1 MNKRLA
7 ATVSINPERK
17 VCSVGGD
24 KGGVGKSFTSCVMA
38 EFCLAKELEFVLAEC
53 DRVNPDVGRIYRNSG
68 VDVKFAYFSE
78 DPRKRT
84 KADTL
89 FKAAI
94 DSPLVIC
101 NLPAQVH
108 QPMKEWFLEDDL
120 YELAQ
125 EHNITFYHW
134 YVTNGGYDSVKLFL
148 KSLKELGPY
157 MKHIFVRNWGLCD
170 SWTHVDEDDEVQA
183 AITEHHIPVIDL
195 PKFPYAERN
204 LIEEHQLTFTQALQH
219 PKFDLV
225 SRQRVYKF
233 LQKSFTQ
240 IESTG
245 ILSGE
250 KP

>member
-1 MNKRLA
+1 MDKRLA
-7 ATVSINPERK
+7 RTVSINPQRK
-17 VCSVGGD
+17 ICSVGGD
-24 KGGVGKSFTSCVMA
+24 KGGVGKSFFARVLV
-38 EFCLAKELEFVLAEC
+38 EFCLAEKLQFILAEC
-53 DRVNPDVGRIYRNSG
+53 DRVNPDTARIYRNT
-68 VDVKFAYFSE
+68 VDVLFAYFSE
-78 DPRKRT
+78 DPRRRT
-84 KADTL
+84 KADAL

-94 DSPLVIC
+94 DSSLVIC

-134 YVTNGGYDSVKLFL
+134 YVTNGGYDSVKLFI

-157 MKHIFVRNWGLCD
+157 MKHSLVRNYGLCD

-183 AITEHHIPVIDL
+183 AITEYDIPVIDL

-233 LQKSFTQ
+233 LQKSFAQ